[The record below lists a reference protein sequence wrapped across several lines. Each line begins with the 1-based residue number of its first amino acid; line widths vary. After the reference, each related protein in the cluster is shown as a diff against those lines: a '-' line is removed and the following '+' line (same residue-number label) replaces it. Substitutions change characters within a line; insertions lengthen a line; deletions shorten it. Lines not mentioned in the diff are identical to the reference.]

1 MCLIGFWICFCY
13 SFMFLLFCYDS
24 ALVENWFIWPTQ
36 KINFYHKKFLYLPE
50 VNQIFKR
57 KNSSHTF
64 ERTDKQKK
72 FYQKFFLI
80 LSRKSIFLNEKIFY
94 ALLKEAL
101 TWPTDLPQT
110 PKRNLHPKKFLY
122 FPRKS
127 FKLVR
132 KNHIF

>member
-1 MCLIGFWICFCY
+1 
-13 SFMFLLFCYDS
+13 MFLLFCYDS

-57 KNSSHTF
+57 KNSPHTF

-80 LSRKSIFLNEKIFY
+80 LSRKSIFQTKKFFMLFWK
-94 ALLKEAL
+94 KHS
-101 TWPTDLPQT
+101 PGPQT
-110 PKRNLHPKKFLY
+110 
-122 FPRKS
+122 FPRPQKEIS
-127 FKLVR
+127 TQ
-132 KNHIF
+132 KNSYTFPENLLNLSGKTIFSK